1 MKRYSFLFH
10 LQKEKGVTKSAMEI
24 PSSQFQRVFLLFFG
38 ISNWIV

>member
-24 PSSQFQRVFLLFFG
+24 PSSHSPWCILHHMEKGPAL
-38 ISNWIV
+38 N